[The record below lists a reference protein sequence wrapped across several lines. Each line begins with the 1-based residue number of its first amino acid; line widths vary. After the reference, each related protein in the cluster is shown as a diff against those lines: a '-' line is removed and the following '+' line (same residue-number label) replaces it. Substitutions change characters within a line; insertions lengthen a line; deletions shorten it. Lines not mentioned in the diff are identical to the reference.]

1 MRNKSE
7 KVLLEVQKIWFR
19 VMSIYYRSGNRA
31 VRIPSSNELAREFGI
46 APSTVRLAFK
56 KLEKEGYLV
65 MRKGSGAYTNPV
77 KTSQFGVNGRNPLIG
92 LLVLTGDLF
101 FYLPSLLRFISAAT
115 EILAQMN
122 WNVRFITERCV
133 SPEETEEVLRHSYLD
148 GLICVSVEPGVA
160 EKAAE
165 ILPTVN
171 LNYEVEGVPCV
182 YSAYR
187 PVLEKLRELGGC
199 SRGHIAVAQ
208 CCGASER
215 YPLSRDLAA
224 MPGVVCHNWRDA
236 WICSRDDEKLRN
248 ELTEYV
254 PDWIIID
261 RERFEKV
268 RSILLELY
276 GEERTKSILWVFW
289 NSECPDPDWHCVSI
303 ETDDRIRMRMAAG
316 MLEQLLCNPAATV
329 SSQVQQLQLF
339 RLPEHERL
347 YGSAW

>member
-31 VRIPSSNELAREFGI
+31 VKIPSSNELAREFNM

-65 MRKGSGAYTNPV
+65 MRKGSGTYTNPV
-77 KTSQFGVNGRNPLIG
+77 KSSQFGVNGRKPLIG
-92 LLVLTGDLF
+92 LLLLTGDLF
-101 FYLPSLLRFISAAT
+101 FYLPSILKFISAAT
-115 EILAQMN
+115 EVLAQMN
-122 WNVRFITERCV
+122 WNVRFITERCA

-148 GLICVSVEPGVA
+148 GLICFSVKPGVA

-171 LNYEVEGVPCV
+171 LNFDVEGVPCV

-187 PVLEKLRELGGC
+187 PVLEKLRELTACRERIEIG
-199 SRGHIAVAQ
+199 Q
-208 CCGASER
+208 CCGVSER

-224 MPGVVCHNWRDA
+224 MPGVVCRNLYGEVSDA
-236 WICSRDDEKLRN
+236 ENGRKLQK
-248 ELTEYV
+248 ELSENV
-254 PDWIIID
+254 PDWIIV
-261 RERFEKV
+261 ESKYFEKV

-303 ETDDRIRMRMAAG
+303 VTDDRIRMRLAVK
-316 MLEQLLCNPAATV
+316 MLAQQLSDPAATV
-329 SSQVQQLQLF
+329 QSEEQQLQLF
-339 RLPEHERL
+339 RLPSHEQL
-347 YGSAW
+347 Y

>member
-31 VRIPSSNELAREFGI
+31 VKIPSSNELAREFGI
-46 APSTVRLAFK
+46 APTTVRLAFK

-65 MRKGSGAYTNPV
+65 MRKGSGTYTNPV
-77 KTSQFGVNGRNPLIG
+77 KSSQFGVNGRKPLIG
-92 LLVLTGDLF
+92 LLLQTGDLF
-101 FYLPSLLRFISAAT
+101 FYQPSTLRYISAAT

-122 WNVRFITERCV
+122 WNVRLITERCV
-133 SPEETEEVLRHSYLD
+133 SPEETEEVLHHSYLD

-187 PVLEKLRELGGC
+187 PVLEKLRELGGG
-199 SRGHIAVAQ
+199 RAHIDIGQ
-208 CCGASER
+208 CCGVSER

-224 MPGVVCHNWRDA
+224 MPGVICHNWQ
-236 WICSRDDEKLRN
+236 EKEEELRK
-248 ELTEYV
+248 ELTEHV

-261 RERFEKV
+261 SERFEKV
-268 RSILLELY
+268 RSILQELY

-289 NSECPDPDWHCVSI
+289 NSECPEPDWYCVSI
-303 ETDDRIRMRMAAG
+303 ETDDRIRMRLAVK
-316 MLEQLLCNPAATV
+316 MLAQQLSDPAATV
-329 SSQVQQLQLF
+329 QSEEQQLQLF
-339 RLPEHERL
+339 RLPSHEQL
-347 YGSAW
+347 Y

>member
-31 VRIPSSNELAREFGI
+31 VKIPSSNELAREFGI
-46 APSTVRLAFK
+46 APTTVRLAFK

-65 MRKGSGAYTNPV
+65 MRKGSGTYTNPV
-77 KTSQFGVNGRNPLIG
+77 KSSQFGVNGRKPLIG
-92 LLVLTGDLF
+92 LLLQTGDLF
-101 FYLPSLLRFISAAT
+101 FYQPSTLRFISAAT

-133 SPEETEEVLRHSYLD
+133 SPEETEEVLLHSYLD

-199 SRGHIAVAQ
+199 NKEHIAVGQ
-208 CCGASER
+208 CCGVSER

-224 MPGVVCHNWRDA
+224 MPGVICHNWQMKE
-236 WICSRDDEKLRN
+236 DELRK
-248 ELTEYV
+248 ELTEHV

-261 RERFEKV
+261 SERFEKV
-268 RSILLELY
+268 RSIFLELY
-276 GEERTKSILWVFW
+276 GDERTKSILWVFW
-289 NSECPDPDWHCVSI
+289 NSGCPDPDWHCVFI

-316 MLEQLLCNPAATV
+316 MLEQLLCNPAVTV
-329 SSQVQQLQLF
+329 PSQVQQLQLF
-339 RLPEHERL
+339 RLPDHERI
-347 YGSAW
+347 Y

>member
-31 VRIPSSNELAREFGI
+31 VKIPSSNELAREFGI
-46 APSTVRLAFK
+46 APTTVRLAFK

-65 MRKGSGAYTNPV
+65 MRKGSGTYTNPV
-77 KTSQFGVNGRNPLIG
+77 KSSQFGVNGRKPLIG
-92 LLVLTGDLF
+92 LLLLTGDLF
-101 FYLPSLLRFISAAT
+101 FYLPSILKFISAAT
-115 EILAQMN
+115 EVLAQMN
-122 WNVRFITERCV
+122 WNVRFITERCA

-148 GLICVSVEPGVA
+148 GLICFSVKPGVA

-171 LNYEVEGVPCV
+171 LNFDVEGVPCV

-187 PVLEKLRELGGC
+187 PVLEKLRELTACRERIEIG
-199 SRGHIAVAQ
+199 Q
-208 CCGASER
+208 CCGVSER

-224 MPGVVCHNWRDA
+224 MPGVVCRNLYGEVSDA
-236 WICSRDDEKLRN
+236 ENGRKLQK
-248 ELTEYV
+248 ELSENV
-254 PDWIIID
+254 PDWIIV
-261 RERFEKV
+261 ESKYFEKV

-303 ETDDRIRMRMAAG
+303 VTDDRIRMRLAVK
-316 MLEQLLCNPAATV
+316 MLAQQLSDPAATV
-329 SSQVQQLQLF
+329 QSEEQQLQLF
-339 RLPEHERL
+339 RLPSHEQL
-347 YGSAW
+347 Y